1 MTSGERIVVDT
12 NALISR
18 LLLPTSVPSQAVRK
32 AVEEAQL
39 LVSEATLEELADVLS
54 RAKFDPYITIEERQ
68 EFLRRLGRIAEM
80 VPIVHVIRA
89 CRDPEDDK
97 FLELAVN
104 GAADLM
110 VTGDDD
116 LLVLHPFRGIPILT
130 PASYLERGSR

>member
-68 EFLRRLGRIAEM
+68 EYLRRLGRIAEM